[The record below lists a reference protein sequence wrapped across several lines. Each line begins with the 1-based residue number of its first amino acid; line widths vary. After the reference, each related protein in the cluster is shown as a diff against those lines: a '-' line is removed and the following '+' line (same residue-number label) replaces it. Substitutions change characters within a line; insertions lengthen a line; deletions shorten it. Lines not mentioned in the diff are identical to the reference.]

1 MADLRLFVAVK
12 VPDELGKRLADM
24 EGRLAATGAN
34 VKWVPE
40 GNFHLTLK
48 FLGNV
53 DEARVEA
60 VTEALASAVAGA
72 HTFDVALAGAG
83 AFPNNRTAS
92 VIWAGINSGAEQM
105 KSLAR
110 RVEDALEKIGFERES
125 RPFKAHLTLGRARSS
140 RNADRMGEMLD
151 TMKAEEVGSF
161 RVSAITLVKSDLRP
175 SGPVYT
181 TIKEHEMV
189 VDA

>member
-1 MADLRLFVAVK
+1 MAQLRLFVAVK

-24 EGRLAATGAN
+24 ERRLAATGAD

-40 GNFHLTLK
+40 SNFHLTLK

-53 DEARVEA
+53 DEARVKA
-60 VTEALASAVAGA
+60 VWEALAPAVSRVQA
-72 HTFDVALAGAG
+72 FDVCLAGAG
-83 AFPNNRTAS
+83 AFPNKRRAS
-92 VIWAGINSGAEQM
+92 VIWAGIRSGAEQI
-105 KSLAR
+105 KALAQ

-125 RPFKAHLTLGRARSS
+125 RPFKAHLTLGRARSP
-140 RNADRMGEMLD
+140 RNADKLGEMLD
-151 TMKAEEVGSF
+151 AMKAEEVGTF
-161 RVSAITLVKSDLRP
+161 TVSAITLVKSDLRP

-181 TIKEHEMV
+181 TITEHEMV